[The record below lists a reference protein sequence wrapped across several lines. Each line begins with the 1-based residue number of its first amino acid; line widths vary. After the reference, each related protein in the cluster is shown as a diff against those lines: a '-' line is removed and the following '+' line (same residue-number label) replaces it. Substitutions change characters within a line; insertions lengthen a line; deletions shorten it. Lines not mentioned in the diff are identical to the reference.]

1 MRRRQLSLI
10 SGVSL
15 LILLMWCAVLAVP
28 AYCGRGGPYVISPY
42 DIKVWKPFDE
52 IGKAT
57 QVLTENQ
64 GSDSYDSMAVM
75 LDDDT
80 PREILVHLGPV
91 WYLERRGFEL
101 FPGDV
106 TEVKGISKTE
116 KNGRLSVVAYELIK
130 GDEVLVL
137 RDFEGW
143 PVWPGAGHPIWP
155 RAGL

>member
-42 DIKVWKPFDE
+42 DMKVWKPFDE
-52 IGKAT
+52 IGKVT
-57 QVLTENQ
+57 QVLTENR
-64 GSDSYDSMAVM
+64 GCGRYDCFEAV
-75 LDDDT
+75 LQDKDQKQVF
-80 PREILVHLGPV
+80 VHLGPL
-91 WYLERRGFEL
+91 WYLERRGVEL

-106 TEVKGISKTE
+106 AEVKGIYKKE
-116 KNGRLSVVAYELIK
+116 QNGEVSVVAYELIK

-137 RDFEGW
+137 RDSEGW
-143 PVWPGAGHPIWP
+143 PIWPRAGHPIWP